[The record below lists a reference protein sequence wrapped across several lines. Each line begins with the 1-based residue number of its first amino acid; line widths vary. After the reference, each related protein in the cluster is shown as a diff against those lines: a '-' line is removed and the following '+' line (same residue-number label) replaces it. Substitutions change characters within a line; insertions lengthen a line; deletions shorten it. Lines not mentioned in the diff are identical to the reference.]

1 MKTENRKQRFT
12 AALAALALVAA
23 VLPALAA
30 GAAEGKVNVN
40 QAGAEE
46 LALLPR
52 VGPSIA
58 QRIVE
63 HREENGPFRS
73 LEDLMLVRGIGEK
86 TFDLL
91 SPYIALEGETT
102 LTEKV
107 RVARPATAED
117 EE

>member
-1 MKTENRKQRFT
+1 MRTEKNRVV
-12 AALAALALVAA
+12 AAVLSLALLVAA
-23 VLPALAA
+23 VPAFAA
-30 GAAEGKVNVN
+30 EAAEGKVNVN

-52 VGPSIA
+52 IGPSTA
-58 QRIVE
+58 GRIVE
-63 HREENGPFRS
+63 FREENGPFQAI
-73 LEDLMLVRGIGEK
+73 EDLMLVRGIGEK

-91 SPYIALEGETT
+91 SPYVALEGETT

-107 RVARPATAED
+107 RVARPAAAEG